1 MLLMGDVE
9 LLLIKCYLRST
20 LLNVTVIIPPCS
32 TSLLAEGFLIVTTN
46 SFWLWE
52 WMGVTIETMRVRNE
66 LWFSSLS
73 QVQTTTMCI
82 SVSLSGFVVLG
93 CMFAPKVHIIMFQ
106 PQKNV
111 TSHRLNMNRFSVSG
125 PATSYA
131 SHGEIYTQTNWY
143 IKTFTHWR
151 CNMKLLALQW
161 LIDKTAWV
169 LRKNTVVWYKHFL

>member
-1 MLLMGDVE
+1 
-9 LLLIKCYLRST
+9 
-20 LLNVTVIIPPCS
+20 
-32 TSLLAEGFLIVTTN
+32 
-46 SFWLWE
+46 
-52 WMGVTIETMRVRNE
+52 MGVTIETMKDKKLIVF
-66 LWFSSLS
+66 FSLALS

-131 SHGEIYTQTNWY
+131 SHGEIYSQTNRY
-143 IKTFTHWR
+143 IR
-151 CNMKLLALQW
+151 
-161 LIDKTAWV
+161 
-169 LRKNTVVWYKHFL
+169 YKDLKVNC